1 MQTGNTYTN
10 DYPDLQQLD
19 YLQTNVDRDY
29 ARSYFSK
36 ANYSAEVITAAMTV
50 MRIESS
56 LINGVNNN
64 YCGIQADSGR
74 WIGYNSWVTNG
85 KFAGVVYKKEA
96 GTSNMRW
103 YMAFD
108 SFESCA
114 DFLLDRVK
122 SRGVYFGGFA
132 IPHALSWINSI
143 DSFATAYYKEWVEG
157 SRFLKKAVQ
166 DYDNYGDLVSIYNQ
180 EYKYF
185 SQSVQKK
192 NQQFTDIIRAATDNS
207 RYNVGFFLFGK

>member
-1 MQTGNTYTN
+1 MQSGNTFTN
-10 DYPDLQQLD
+10 DYPELSELQ
-19 YLQTNVDRDY
+19 YVQTNIDRDY
-29 ARSYFSK
+29 ARSYLEK
-36 ANYSAEVITAAMTV
+36 ANYSAEIITAALTL
-50 MRIESS
+50 MRVESS

-64 YCGIQADSGR
+64 YCGIQADCGR
-74 WIGYNSWVTNG
+74 WIGYNGWAKNG
-85 KFAGVVYKKEA
+85 KFAGVVHKSEKTT
-96 GTSNMRW
+96 GRLRW
-103 YMAFD
+103 YLAFD

-114 DFLLDRVK
+114 DFVLDRVK

-132 IPHALSWINSI
+132 IPHALVWINSI

-157 SRFLKKAVQ
+157 SSKLQSAVQ
-166 DYDNYGDLVSIYNQ
+166 DYDNYNDLVSIYNQ

-192 NQQFTDIIRAATDNS
+192 NQQFSDFVRTATDNT